1 MIINIPCVDCIHFS
15 ECGARRVCIKDLL
28 YGKLTCYDCDNGQS
42 KYGRPDH
49 KNSLGS
55 HLFNRNDGRYLLP
68 ETEEELKSLNEE
80 YLNALRPNILQL
92 LQICV
97 QLLHCE

>member
-1 MIINIPCVDCIHFS
+1 MIINIPCVDCVHFN
-15 ECGARRVCIKDLL
+15 ECGARRVCVKDLL
-28 YGKLTCYDCDNGQS
+28 EGKLTCYDCDNGNQ
-42 KYGRPDH
+42 KRGRPDH
-49 KNSLGS
+49 KNPLGS
-55 HLFNRNDGRYLLP
+55 HLFSRNDGRYLLP